1 MVLGRRGPI
10 RENRGFESPT
20 PPEARV
26 RTKQDPQAQIEFQAR
41 DGARATIKYFA
52 RYEQISALLDRHP
65 EILAAVHQDLEAPLA
80 ALGKLSQPGRPG
92 KFTSETVFRMVLVKL
107 VENLS
112 FRDVVIRIDD
122 SSRLRAFT
130 RLGNDPMMDFS
141 TLCLLTNAIRPETWA
156 TINDLLAQAA
166 VAEKRITGER
176 LRLDLTAVEANIH
189 FPTDS
194 HLLFDVHRVVAR
206 LARNVKELVPSLVPT
221 KRLHDKAAKK
231 LHTKIARVRG
241 HEEKEGKQKELKRLY
256 GRLIQLVEGLLE
268 WTPSLCE
275 KVRREGARHASSPMV
290 AAALNALVGEIE
302 GFHALGLRAVDLA
315 RRRVLLGEQIP
326 NDEKLFSIFEP
337 HTELLIRGKAGKQIE
352 FGHMISIHQ
361 VDGSFISE
369 YRVHGRKP
377 ADYTTVDAALVRHEK
392 LFGAPPK
399 TLAGDKGYWE
409 SPEKTKELSKTVACV
424 SIGKKGSRTDQ
435 ERARE
440 HTVAFR
446 LGQKF
451 RAGVEGSISYLKLSL
466 GLWRCMNKGWQH
478 FAATVGATVLAH
490 NLIVLARGG

>member
-1 MVLGRRGPI
+1 MRP
-10 RENRGFESPT
+10 
-20 PPEARV
+20 
-26 RTKQDPQAQIEFQAR
+26 KQDPQAQIEFQAR

-65 EILAAVHQDLEAPLA
+65 EILAAVHLDLEAPLA
-80 ALGKLSQPGRPG
+80 ALRKAAQPGRPG
-92 KFTSETVFRMVLVKL
+92 KFTTETVFRMVLVKL
-107 VENLS
+107 VESLS
-112 FRDVVIRIDD
+112 LRDVVIRIDD
-122 SSRLRAFT
+122 SSRLREFT

-141 TLCLLTNAIRPETWA
+141 TLCMLTNAIQPETWA
-156 TINDLLAQAA
+156 TINDLLAKAA
-166 VAEKRITGER
+166 VAEERITGEK
-176 LRLDLTAVEANIH
+176 LRLDTTAVETNIH

-206 LARNVKELVPSLVPT
+206 LVRSVKETVPSLVPT

-241 HEEKEGKQKELKRLY
+241 RKEKEGKQKELKRLY
-256 GRLIQLVEGLLE
+256 SRLIRLVEGLLE
-268 WTPSLCE
+268 WVPSLCE
-275 KVRREGARHASSPMV
+275 RVRRESVRHATSPM
-290 AAALNALVGEIE
+290 AAALLDALALQLEQV
-302 GFHALGLRAVDLA
+302 HALGLRAVDQA
-315 RRRVLLGEQIP
+315 RRRVLEGEQIP
-326 NDEKLFSIFEP
+326 NDDKLFSIFEP
-337 HTELLIRGKAGKQIE
+337 HTELLIRGKAGKEIE

-369 YRVHGRKP
+369 YQVHGKRP
-377 ADYTTVDAALVRHEK
+377 ADCTTVDAALARHQQ

-399 TLAGDKGYWE
+399 VLAGDKGYWE
-409 SPEKTKELSKTVACV
+409 SPEKMKELSKTVACV

-435 ERARE
+435 ERVRE
-440 HTVAFR
+440 HTLAFR

-490 NLIVLARGG
+490 NLIVLARGGG